1 MAAPF
6 KITPEIEANVKNVTA
21 RTKLEGNDEAA
32 YALVEYGSIASKA
45 YAHLKKTAGILRQ
58 AFGQADDM
66 TSRHGQALVRNL
78 VFQGFSEEDREA
90 YSKFIPSKS
99 KENRES
105 KIDDGYD
112 ADRVAKIRIQK
123 TLSRHVNTIT
133 DYCFPPVKAVTG
145 AKRARTEKEGTEKEG
160 SYLLFF
166 LITAFTFFHFF
177 IFHIFFFYR
186 WR

>member
-1 MAAPF
+1 
-6 KITPEIEANVKNVTA
+6 
-21 RTKLEGNDEAA
+21 
-32 YALVEYGSIASKA
+32 
-45 YAHLKKTAGILRQ
+45 
-58 AFGQADDM
+58 M

-99 KENRES
+99 KEDRES
-105 KIDDGYD
+105 KRDDGYD
-112 ADRVAKIRIQK
+112 AHRVAKIRIQK

-166 LITAFTFFHFF
+166 PHYRFHLFSLLY
-177 IFHIFFFYR
+177 ISHFFFYR
-186 WR
+186 WRGAP